1 MIGLWRKLKKGIQ
14 NILRMKIEW
23 TFLSKNDYWKN
34 IEYLETQWTEKEVLN
49 FIHEVEYSLDLLS
62 KGNVIFTKSDYP
74 NLYKMVILKQIT
86 LYYAIENETIF
97 LLRFWNNYQD
107 LSNFKLK

>member
-1 MIGLWRKLKKGIQ
+1 
-14 NILRMKIEW
+14 MKIEW
-23 TFLSKNDYWKN
+23 TLASKNDYWQN
-34 IEYLETQWTEKEVLN
+34 IEYLENHWPEKEVLN
-49 FIHEVEYSLDLLS
+49 FINEIDYSLNLLA

-74 NLYKMVILKQIT
+74 YVYKMVIIKQIT
-86 LYYAIENETIF
+86 IYYSIENETIY

>member
-1 MIGLWRKLKKGIQ
+1 
-14 NILRMKIEW
+14 MKIEW
-23 TFLSKNDYWKN
+23 TLASKNEYWQN
-34 IEYLETQWTEKEVLN
+34 IEYLENHWSEKEVLN
-49 FIHEVEYSLDLLS
+49 FINEIDYSLNLLA

-74 NLYKMVILKQIT
+74 DVYKMVIIKQIT
-86 LYYAIENETIF
+86 IYYSIENETIY

>member
-1 MIGLWRKLKKGIQ
+1 
-14 NILRMKIEW
+14 MKIEW
-23 TFLSKNDYWKN
+23 TLASKNDYWQN
-34 IEYLETQWTEKEVLN
+34 IEYLENHWSEKEVLN
-49 FIHEVEYSLDLLS
+49 FINEIDYSINLLT

-74 NLYKMVILKQIT
+74 NVYKIVIIKQIT
-86 LYYAIENETIF
+86 IYYSIENETIY